1 MTAMNTR
8 VLVEVTN
15 LATRGALALTIN
27 WMRELF
33 DEFRVPT
40 PPLPEN
46 VLTLVPCSLL
56 VTETQGK
63 GGLRTGKIKLT
74 DPHGGVLYENEWS
87 ISAARS

>member
-15 LATRGALALTIN
+15 LATR
-27 WMRELF
+27 ELF
-33 DEFRVPT
+33 DEFRMPT